1 MISLS
6 EYRSWQRQEPAS
18 LMAGWRTER
27 VPDKE
32 QKVLEVGPR
41 CSLWNQH
48 VSTRLARWLEL
59 QLIKSS
65 SLSVTGL
72 GGLRVT
78 TKRRV

>member
-1 MISLS
+1 
-6 EYRSWQRQEPAS
+6 
-18 LMAGWRTER
+18 MAGWRMER

-32 QKVLEVGPR
+32 QRVLEVGPG
-41 CSLWNQH
+41 CLSWNQH

-65 SLSVTGL
+65 SFSITGL

-78 TKRRV
+78 AKRRFWVGVVS